1 MKKIA
6 TLKETKMAI
15 LIIISLSSTAC
26 LIEEVEQ
33 STQVNAGETFTT
45 IVTVT
50 AVGEESTNPHH
61 GAMAVM
67 VPDDWS
73 YTSGSFTTTDDV
85 GSGEMLVDPDNGSV
99 WLTQD
104 GVGAVDINTFF
115 TTPDN
120 MQWVCLLS
128 DVGSVHDAGVVHE
141 VTLTFGVGNTNGSY
155 PIGYVVTVNSG
166 NALDYINGDDVDDA
180 YAMVDT
186 SFNHMV

>member
-1 MKKIA
+1 MK
-6 TLKETKMAI
+6 TKAKSKSGQ
-15 LIIISLSSTAC
+15 LVALLSLAVIGTAC

-33 STQVNAGETFTT
+33 PAQVDAGGTFTT
-45 IVTVT
+45 IVTVSD
-50 AVGEESTNPHH
+50 ANEEATNAHY

-73 YTSGSFTTTDDV
+73 YTSGSFETTDDV
-85 GSGEMLVDPDNGSV
+85 GSGEMLVDPDSGSV

-128 DVGSVHDAGVVHE
+128 DV
-141 VTLTFGVGNTNGSY
+141 
-155 PIGYVVTVNSG
+155 
-166 NALDYINGDDVDDA
+166 
-180 YAMVDT
+180 
-186 SFNHMV
+186 